1 MEILE
6 GLNEEQK
13 EAVTFGEGPLLIIA
27 GAGTGKTQVITRR
40 IAYLIASKRAKPEE
54 ILALTLVLSSQA
66 ERRENGRR

>member
-13 EAVTFGEGPLLIIA
+13 ETVTHGKGPLLIIA

-66 ERRENGRR
+66 ERRENERR